1 MREKI
6 AELKEK
12 YTLLKGVVVKDE
24 SDTHSVWLVVGN
36 QQFVLDGYHSIEEGE
51 WMREMLAKAIL
62 TLIAEE
68 QKPMREALEEAR
80 KDLVLIQ
87 GGDGPYNRDPLK
99 HLENCYKHMIET
111 AGEALAKIDAVLV
124 GKP

>member
-111 AGEALAKIDAVLV
+111 AGEALAKIDAVLG